1 MESQATH
8 LLHRHI
14 FEPNFSLPRKAS
26 KFQSRLLL
34 LNFKIP
40 SSSQARDFSFPGFT
54 ASWANGAR
62 CIEAQRFPSKSHLK
76 LTLSLQCHKTVKRRT
91 QFTKNTNSTIG
102 IYSWK
107 AFIWVVT
114 ALVIRFH
121 PSYRLFSRL
130 RNYPTSQPNYFSWW
144 FGIFLVLLSSNFWQI
159 RICMFCR
166 FSQLRLWQWKG

>member
-62 CIEAQRFPSKSHLK
+62 CIEARRFPSKSHLK

-91 QFTKNTNSTIG
+91 QFSKKHELYHKNLLMEI
-102 IYSWK
+102 
-107 AFIWVVT
+107 
-114 ALVIRFH
+114 FH
-121 PSYRLFSRL
+121 LSGHSFSNPFPSNLSIVFS
-130 RNYPTSQPNYFSWW
+130 PQK
-144 FGIFLVLLSSNFWQI
+144 LSYQSA
-159 RICMFCR
+159 
-166 FSQLRLWQWKG
+166 